1 MKKSII
7 ALVLSFALLMC
18 ITACSGSKDPE
29 PTPGGSDTPTP
40 PISQTVYE
48 KLDSFVDKEYK
59 KVKVGVVTKTDDI
72 QLSAEYV
79 LTQYNVLYS
88 IERLNLLPPDG
99 DITEILPEYKTTIS
113 GSAIVDNDEII
124 ILDGANVTLPAY
136 DELKGDFNFNEENLK
151 NIIIENNTLIAD
163 VLSPSVFYGAEV
175 NVQNMKIT
183 VEYTE
188 TAISKIII
196 TYQTTYSSVTTTY
209 EFEI

>member
-1 MKKSII
+1 MKKII
-7 ALVLSFALLMC
+7 ISMVLLFALLMC

-40 PISQTVYE
+40 PIPQTVYE

-59 KVKVGVVTKTDDI
+59 KVKVGVVTNTDNI

-88 IERLNLLPPDG
+88 IEQLNLLPPDG
-99 DITEILPEYKTTIS
+99 DITEVSPEYKTTIS
-113 GSAIVDNDEII
+113 GSAIVDNEEII
-124 ILDGANVTLPAY
+124 ILDGANVTLPTY
-136 DELKGDFNFNEENLK
+136 DELKGDFNFNEDNLK
-151 NIIIENNTLIAD
+151 NVIIENNTLIAD
-163 VLSPSVFYGAEV
+163 VLSPSMFYGAEV